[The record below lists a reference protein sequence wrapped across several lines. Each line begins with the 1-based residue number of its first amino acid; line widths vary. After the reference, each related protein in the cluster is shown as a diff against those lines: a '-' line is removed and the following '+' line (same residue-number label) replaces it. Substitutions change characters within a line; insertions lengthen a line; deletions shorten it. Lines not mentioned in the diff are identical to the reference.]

1 MEQRNTIVNRAAVP
15 NNTNR
20 RLIATSSTR
29 TASVVTVGRAWLFPF
44 SSKGNIM
51 ASSGRGTTTQQA
63 LPTLPPTTMSGGTVI
78 QQAPVLKVATTA
90 TKGQHRTTP
99 VLKRLGLY
107 ERAIQQKSHKA
118 VRIKSMEAA
127 WMATSCTFTP
137 KTNTTKS
144 NASNS
149 NRTATT
155 NSASSGGTTTTESV
169 FERLYNKGSS
179 VASKCHRS
187 PLPTTATIPWNGGS
201 SRQFLHQYSVRSS
214 LSRSPT
220 SPTAAAGRER
230 TNSSTESRTSTAV
243 SSRIEELY
251 EKGTRKG
258 WRRPATDQQERH
270 IRDRLCEQRELQ
282 ECTFRPQLY
291 WGTKKQYPQ
300 RAASVLSHL
309 LSSTPPPAKFQPRLP
324 KEIIVS
330 PSPHDSI
337 ATKHRPWYTPRRQE
351 DLSTS
356 FGNTGIDFMM
366 VSPLR
371 DPSFVDEDEK
381 SQWITPR
388 IIVGSTV
395 ASGSIA
401 VTKTD
406 ETEYGSI

>member
-1 MEQRNTIVNRAAVP
+1 
-15 NNTNR
+15 
-20 RLIATSSTR
+20 
-29 TASVVTVGRAWLFPF
+29 
-44 SSKGNIM
+44 M
-51 ASSGRGTTTQQA
+51 ASSSGRMTTQQA
-63 LPTLPPTTMSGGTVI
+63 PTLPTTKSS
-78 QQAPVLKVATTA
+78 TT
-90 TKGQHRTTP
+90 TSQHQRTTP

-107 ERAIQQKSHKA
+107 ERAMQQKSDRA

-137 KTNTTKS
+137 KTNATKC

-155 NSASSGGTTTTESV
+155 NSASSVGTTTTESV
-169 FERLYNKGSS
+169 FDRLYNKGSS

-187 PLPTTATIPWNGGS
+187 PPPTATTIPWNGGS
-201 SRQFLHQYSVRSS
+201 SRQLLHQYSVRSS

-220 SPTAAAGRER
+220 PTTVAGRER

-258 WRRPATDQQERH
+258 WRRPATDQQERR

-291 WGTKKQYPQ
+291 WGTKKHDSKKS
-300 RAASVLSHL
+300 ASVLSHL

-324 KEIIVS
+324 KEIILS
-330 PSPHDSI
+330 PSPRDSI
-337 ATKHRPWYTPRRQE
+337 STKHRPWYTPRRHE
-351 DLSTS
+351 EFSTS
-356 FGNTGIDFMM
+356 FGTSGIDFMM

-371 DPSFVDEDEK
+371 DPSVVDEDEGTR
-381 SQWITPR
+381 WITPR